1 MFQCRLRF
9 LLQFLF
15 AFAILYSAEYNSHNL
30 LVSEAFAQGSDKSSR
45 LNAQRDNTNSN
56 TVRIVLSSESDT
68 QIRIAQ
74 DLADILNQTGI
85 TGKQKLRVL
94 PIMGIGGAQN
104 ALDVMFLRGVDL
116 AITQTDTLAHLR
128 GQNWILYNDV
138 FSQVHYITKLYNAEW
153 HIIGKRSITNIRQLK
168 GKRVNISKPGSGTY
182 ITSRNI
188 LELLQIRAKY
198 TTFTNAVALEK
209 LRNGELDAVAIM
221 GGAPIESLQR
231 ISKDEGLHF
240 IPTTFFYDDYFTT
253 PLKNVLETFYLPS
266 QLKHEQY
273 PNLIEE
279 GQPVPAVANGVV
291 LAAYNWS
298 LSRNVERKAKV
309 EKFIKS
315 LFANINRFSET
326 GRHPK
331 WKEISLAAKIPE
343 WKRSDIAK
351 KILASG
357 PRKDAVRLSYK
368 RFQEFLSKSPDVDI
382 RKLSEEEKLKLYA
395 RFQQFIGS
403 REN

>member
-15 AFAILYSAEYNSHNL
+15 AFAILYSAEYYSHNL